1 MPQICHRCGGELPEA
16 SGESPFC
23 PHCGAPQ
30 LRLSLE
36 NQSATDSEAPG
47 TTGAAA
53 PPRPRQVDW
62 KAAIRCALLVSGV
75 AAALSLGAARVE
87 VLSSVM
93 LLWVFS
99 ASMVALRLYQRQR
112 PAAWM
117 DIRVGARIG
126 IVVGLCLALALGAA
140 TAAWGM
146 ISRYV
151 LHSMG
156 SFDAQMTDMVK
167 QMTDAVS
174 HSMQQIPP
182 EKAGSILGFV
192 QSPEFRGAVV
202 AVGFGLTSAML
213 LVLSIIGGAFA
224 GLLRMRRGPAV

>member
-1 MPQICHRCGGELPEA
+1 
-16 SGESPFC
+16 
-23 PHCGAPQ
+23 
-30 LRLSLE
+30 
-36 NQSATDSEAPG
+36 
-47 TTGAAA
+47 
-53 PPRPRQVDW
+53 VDW

-202 AVGFGLTSAML
+202 AVGFGLTSTML